1 MTPRSLPKGERLCSL
16 TAIGRLFAEGR
27 SGFVYPFR
35 YVMLPRGCEAAQKPA
50 QETVQKPEGA
60 VQEPVQGAAQ
70 KTVQETVQGPQG
82 ADALAAGRFEAEAA
96 TVRVLFSVPKKH
108 LKRANKRNLVKRRMR
123 EAYRLNKSELVE
135 TLRASGGGMDVALV
149 YNTRQVEDYK
159 TIENGIRKIISA
171 IPKRM

>member
-1 MTPRSLPKGERLCSL
+1 MTPRSLPKRERLCSL

-35 YVMLPRGCEAAQKPA
+35 YVMLPRGCEAAQGP
-50 QETVQKPEGA
+50 VQKPEGA
-60 VQEPVQGAAQ
+60 MQETVQGAA
-70 KTVQETVQGPQG
+70 QGPQG
-82 ADALAAGRFEAEAA
+82 ADVPAAGRFEAEAA

-108 LKRANKRNLVKRRMR
+108 LKWANKRNLVKRRMR

-135 TLRASGGGMDVALV
+135 TLRAAGGGMDVALV

>member
-1 MTPRSLPKGERLCSL
+1 MTPRSLPKRERLCSL

-35 YVMLPRGCEAAQKPA
+35 YVMLPRGCEAAQGP
-50 QETVQKPEGA
+50 VQKPEG
-60 VQEPVQGAAQ
+60 P
-70 KTVQETVQGPQG
+70 VQETVQGPQG
-82 ADALAAGRFEAEAA
+82 ADAPAAGRFEGEAA

-135 TLRASGGGMDVALV
+135 TLRSSGGGMDVALV

-171 IPKRM
+171 ILKRM

>member
-27 SGFVYPFR
+27 SGFAYPFR
-35 YVMLPRGCEAAQKPA
+35 YVMLPRGCGAAEGAAEGAAPG
-50 QETVQKPEGA
+50 PEGA
-60 VQEPVQGAAQ
+60 
-70 KTVQETVQGPQG
+70 
-82 ADALAAGRFEAEAA
+82 DAPAAGLREAEAA

-135 TLRASGGGMDVALV
+135 TLRSSGGGMDVALV

>member
-50 QETVQKPEGA
+50 QETVQGMVQKPE
-60 VQEPVQGAAQ
+60 GAAQ

-82 ADALAAGRFEAEAA
+82 ADAPAAGRFEAEAA

-123 EAYRLNKSELVE
+123 EAYRLNKSGLVE
-135 TLRASGGGMDVALV
+135 TLRASGVGMDVALV